1 MIKVTT
7 LKIPELKVIE
17 PEIFMDE
24 RGYFFESFNQK
35 DFKKTLGLDINFVQ
49 DNQSRSSLG
58 VIRGLHFQID
68 PFGQGKL
75 VRVLSGEVFD
85 VAVDLR
91 RNSKTFANWVGLF
104 LSDENKKQLWIPPGF
119 GHGFLTLSEEAE
131 VQYKTTNYWNK
142 DYEISLNFSDKEL
155 NITLPTED
163 INPEKIQQSFK
174 DINSKNLEELLKNDK
189 LFI

>member
-35 DFKKTLGLDINFVQ
+35 DFKKSLGLDINFVQ
-49 DNQSRSSLG
+49 DNQSKSSLG

-119 GHGFLTLSEEAE
+119 AHGYMATSKEAIFSYKVTKYYSKAHE
-131 VQYKTTNYWNK
+131 VV
-142 DYEISLNFSDKEL
+142 
-155 NITLPTED
+155 
-163 INPEKIQQSFK
+163 INPCDEKLAINWPKNIAKQFSKKDSEGISFA
-174 DINSKNLEELLKNDK
+174 SL
-189 LFI
+189 